1 MSQLES
7 KTSFLSRLFFF
18 VAFLL
23 LVIAVFDRFLNLF
36 GYTIL
41 EGAYSPGRMLQF
53 AGIMLVFV
61 IALLLREIREELRK
75 GRP

>member
-7 KTSFLSRLFFF
+7 RASFVSRLFFF

-23 LVIAVFDRFLNLF
+23 LAIAVFDRFLNLF
-36 GYTIL
+36 GFTIL
-41 EGAYSPGRMLQF
+41 EGSYSPGRMLQY

-61 IALLLREIREELRK
+61 IALLLRDIREELRRGK
-75 GRP
+75 P